1 LYICTYLQN
10 LCALSST
17 GYWYNTY
24 TQSFDRYRVFFYRN
38 SQFLY
43 RVIII
48 KTKIIWQSK
57 TTMKRLNNFRTSYT
71 CMHIVNVGHR
81 VWNTLQRHPKLLK
94 KEKCWK
100 KTEAKI
106 WNGQHRDTD
115 NIWDKTQI
123 EDKHSHCQFDKSLW
137 VIEEREN
144 LRKTEKIHCLLCN
157 AYFVTVN

>member
-24 TQSFDRYRVFFYRN
+24 TQSFDRYRFFFYRN

-100 KTEAKI
+100 KQRRKSGMDNTETQTI
-106 WNGQHRDTD
+106 FGTRHRSKT
-115 NIWDKTQI
+115 NI
-123 EDKHSHCQFDKSLW
+123 
-137 VIEEREN
+137 VIVN
-144 LRKTEKIHCLLCN
+144 LIRVFEWLRNEKI
-157 AYFVTVN
+157 FVKQKRSIVFCVMHIS

>member
-1 LYICTYLQN
+1 MYICTYLQN

-100 KTEAKI
+100 KQRRKSGMDNTETQTI
-106 WNGQHRDTD
+106 FGTRHRSKT
-115 NIWDKTQI
+115 NI
-123 EDKHSHCQFDKSLW
+123 
-137 VIEEREN
+137 VIVN
-144 LRKTEKIHCLLCN
+144 LIRVFEWLRNEKI
-157 AYFVTVN
+157 FVKQKRSIVFCVMHIS